1 MKPRYAPYAF
11 LAPFF
16 TLFGVFMVYP
26 LFDSIRLSAYSV
38 RGMRSQTF
46 VGLANFDRLIADPVF
61 WTALWNTAYFAL
73 GSLLLQLP
81 VALALALLLSNAR
94 LKGRNLF
101 RLSFFAPV
109 LISGVFIAVIFYL
122 LYDRRYGLVNMVLG
136 SEIQW
141 LQDPDL
147 VMPALVLAGVWR
159 WAGFN
164 MVYFLAGLQSIRRE
178 LYEAAAVDGAGTW
191 QTFIHVTIPALKPV
205 IAFVVITSMIGSFQ
219 LFDLPY
225 VLTEGG
231 PGNASMTMVM
241 YLYKHGFEFI
251 NLGYAATI
259 GWALAVIIG
268 VISIIQVRF
277 FGVFREN

>member
-1 MKPRYAPYAF
+1 
-11 LAPFF
+11 
-16 TLFGVFMVYP
+16 MVYP
-26 LFDSIRLSAYSV
+26 LIDSIRLSMYSV
-38 RGMRSQTF
+38 RGMNTQTF
-46 VGLANFDRLIADPVF
+46 VGISNIERLMLDPVF

-81 VALALALLLSNAR
+81 VALILALLLSNNR
-94 LKGRNLF
+94 LRGRNIF

-109 LISGVFIAVIFYL
+109 LISGVFIAIIFYL
-122 LYDRRYGLVNMVLG
+122 LYDRRYGLVNKILG

-147 VMPALVLAGVWR
+147 VMPAIILAGVWR

-164 MVYFLAGLQSIRRE
+164 MIYFLAGLQSIRRE
-178 LYEAAAVDGAGTW
+178 LYEAAAIDGAGRW
-191 QTFIHVTIPALKPV
+191 QSFIYVTIPALKPV

-231 PGNASMTMVM
+231 PGNASITIVM
-241 YLYKHGFEFI
+241 YLYKQGFEFI

-259 GWALAVIIG
+259 GWALAVLIG
-268 VISIIQVRF
+268 IISITQVRF